1 MKCNGIRDVRWYE
14 TPERYSV
21 DYKMRILSKIIA
33 ATGWSPIGK
42 ALLIHIDETTFP
54 ALVDKTIRGSL
65 TDLISDN
72 VAIITLDTSIQINGS
87 EVRRIRA
94 YTRHQGFDFYRLPLG
109 FIAIDVDELKG
120 ISQDNLFAIASI
132 KLA

>member
-1 MKCNGIRDVRWYE
+1 M
-14 TPERYSV
+14 S
-21 DYKMRILSKIIA
+21 ILSKIIA
-33 ATGWSPIGK
+33 AIGWSPIGK
-42 ALLIHIDETTFP
+42 TLLIHIDETTFP

-87 EVRRIRA
+87 EVCRIRA
-94 YTRHQGFDFYRLPLG
+94 YTRHKSFDFYRLPLG
-109 FIAIDVDELKG
+109 FIAADLAIDVDGLKDV
-120 ISQDNLFAIASI
+120 SQNSLFAIASI

>member
-1 MKCNGIRDVRWYE
+1 MK
-14 TPERYSV
+14 
-21 DYKMRILSKIIA
+21 ILSKIIA

-54 ALVDKTIRGSL
+54 ELVDKTIPGSL

-72 VAIITLDTSIQINGS
+72 VAIIALDTSIQINAS
-87 EVRRIRA
+87 EVCRIRA
-94 YTRHQGFDFYRLPLG
+94 YMRHQGFDFYRLPLG
-109 FIAIDVDELKG
+109 FIAADLAIDADELKDM
-120 ISQDNLFAIASI
+120 SQDSLFAIASI